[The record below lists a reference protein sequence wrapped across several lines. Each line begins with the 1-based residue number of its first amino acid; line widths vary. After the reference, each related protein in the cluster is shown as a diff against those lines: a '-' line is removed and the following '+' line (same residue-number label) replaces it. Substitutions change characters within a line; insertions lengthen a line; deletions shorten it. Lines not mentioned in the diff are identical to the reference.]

1 MFDKKDLLSL
11 ITTTMPF
18 GKYQGRVLMD
28 IPEEY
33 LLWMNNKGFP
43 QGQLGQL
50 LALALELKIHG
61 LEDILTPL
69 RKSNPP
75 RHQHPTD
82 DTLH

>member
-1 MFDKKDLLSL
+1 
-11 ITTTMPF
+11 MPF

-43 QGQLGQL
+43 KGQLGQL

-69 RKSNPP
+69 RQNNPP

>member
-1 MFDKKDLLSL
+1 MFDKNDLLLL

-69 RKSNPP
+69 RKNNPP
-75 RHQHPTD
+75 NHQHSTD